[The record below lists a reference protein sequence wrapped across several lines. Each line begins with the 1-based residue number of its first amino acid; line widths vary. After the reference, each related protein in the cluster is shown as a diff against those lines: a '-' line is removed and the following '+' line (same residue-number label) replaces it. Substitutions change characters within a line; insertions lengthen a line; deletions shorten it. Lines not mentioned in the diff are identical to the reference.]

1 MPLPS
6 TTPHYRDLSEWVVLG
21 LLDAIRN
28 GTIQIGERLVE
39 RDIGERLNV
48 SRAPVR
54 VALQRLEKL
63 GIIERET
70 ARGFRVR
77 QWSQRDAVEIF
88 LLLDSLI
95 LLSVY
100 LSVGRLRPEDIAELD
115 SNLDQTRINSELAEP
130 DLVAQSALNL
140 QFHLTIA
147 RASGHRRLIEQMETL
162 ILPLELWPHSLEE
175 HKHPK
180 LQLRHH
186 LRLLNI
192 LKDGT
197 RDEAVAC
204 VMENIREDEEP
215 KLRAFFANP
224 MSKSTI

>member
-6 TTPHYRDLSEWVVLG
+6 TTPQYRDLSEFVVLG
-21 LLDAIRN
+21 LLDAIRS

-63 GIIERET
+63 GIIEREV

-100 LSVGRLRPEDIAELD
+100 LSVGRLRPEDVVELD
-115 SNLDQTRINSELAEP
+115 SNIEQTRINSELAEP
-130 DLVAQSALNL
+130 DLVVDDYGTGNVKVLLHAAGFSSLSPAV
-140 QFHLTIA
+140 T
-147 RASGHRRLIEQMETL
+147 RSTL
-162 ILPLELWPHSLEE
+162 PTVNC
-175 HKHPK
+175 
-180 LQLRHH
+180 Q
-186 LRLLNI
+186 
-192 LKDGT
+192 
-197 RDEAVAC
+197 
-204 VMENIREDEEP
+204 
-215 KLRAFFANP
+215 
-224 MSKSTI
+224 